1 MTPPR
6 LPARILVG
14 PALRAQ
20 PDRRLVALAREGH
33 EPALEEVVRRYRPAL
48 VRYAA
53 TIVPPDRADDV
64 VQDSIARALPTLRN
78 GDSELHLRAWLY
90 TIVRNAA
97 LNNIRDAGP
106 ATDRLDE
113 SFDGVEQP
121 PQVLERREELAA
133 VVAGVQALPDSQR
146 DALVKR
152 EVEGRSHA
160 EIGAAMGVSVAAA
173 RQLIHRGRVTLR
185 EGLGALIPMPV
196 MRQLLDGL
204 GAPAVAGTGA
214 GGALAAKAV
223 VGVLAVGGAI
233 GAGVALDRHSQP
245 AANSDPIVAQR
256 DAVPGATAGGAAAAA
271 EGSGGSEE
279 GDTHG
284 NRSHGA
290 SGRGSDGHANRGPRG
305 SLGSSGGAAG
315 GAGGRFGS
323 SSGPGGPR
331 SGAGLEDPGHGGDES
346 GHHGGFGEHSGEF
359 PEDGHHGGGGDSH
372 VGGGGTGDDHGTPGD
387 GGGSGEPTGEPEG
400 ESGGD
405 SGHSGEQAGGEG
417 SSGGE
422 DSSGR
427 DKPQPPE
434 GDGPSRP
441 DRN

>member
-33 EPALEEVVRRYRPAL
+33 EPALEEVVRRYRSAL

-64 VQDSIARALPTLRN
+64 VQNSFARALPALRE
-78 GDSELHLRAWLY
+78 GDSELHLRPWLY

-106 ATDRLDE
+106 ATDHLDE

-133 VVAGVQALPDSQR
+133 VVAGVRALPESQR

-152 EVEGRSHA
+152 EIEGRSHA

-196 MRQLLDGL
+196 LRQLLEGL
-204 GAPAVAGTGA
+204 DAPAAAGTGV
-214 GGALAAKAV
+214 GGALATKAV
-223 VGVLAVGGAI
+223 VGVLAVGGAV
-233 GAGVALDRHSQP
+233 GGGVALHRHAQP
-245 AANSDPIVAQR
+245 PAKPDPIVAQR
-256 DAVPGATAGGAAAAA
+256 GTDPGAAAGGAPSVGTDSLRSEAGGAGRL
-271 EGSGGSEE
+271 GSR
-279 GDTHG
+279 D
-284 NRSHGA
+284 
-290 SGRGSDGHANRGPRG
+290 SGRHGPGPDTPHGSQG
-305 SLGSSGGAAG
+305 SLGSSGGEAG
-315 GAGGRFGS
+315 SRFGS
-323 SSGPGGPR
+323 SSGPGGTR
-331 SGAGLEDPGHGGDES
+331 SGSGPEDSGHDGDE
-346 GHHGGFGEHSGEF
+346 GRHHGGLERGDHFDEP
-359 PEDGHHGGGGDSH
+359 PEGGHHGGGGESH
-372 VGGGGTGDDHGTPGD
+372 GGGGGEGGNHGTPG
-387 GGGSGEPTGEPEG
+387 GGGDSGKSPSRPEG
-400 ESGGD
+400 ESEG
-405 SGHSGEQAGGEG
+405 STGHGGE
-417 SSGGE
+417 SSGGP
-422 DSSGR
+422 SSG
-427 DKPQPPE
+427 E
-434 GDGPSRP
+434 GLLGR
-441 DRN
+441 

>member
-33 EPALEEVVRRYRPAL
+33 QPALEEVVRRYRPAL

-64 VQDSIARALPTLRN
+64 VQDSIARALPALRD
-78 GDSELHLRAWLY
+78 GDSELHLRPWLY

-97 LNNIRDAGP
+97 LNNIRDTGP
-106 ATDRLDE
+106 ATDHLDE

-152 EVEGRSHA
+152 EIEGRSHA

-173 RQLIHRGRVTLR
+173 RQLIHRGRVALR
-185 EGLGALIPMPV
+185 QGLGALIPMPV

-204 GAPAVAGTGA
+204 GAPAAAGTGA

-223 VGVLAVGGAI
+223 VGVLAVGGAV
-233 GAGVALDRHSQP
+233 GAGVALHRHPQP
-245 AANSDPIVAQR
+245 AAKPDPIVAER
-256 DAVPGATAGGAAAAA
+256 GAVPGDGAPTAETA
-271 EGSGGSEE
+271 SG
-279 GDTHG
+279 
-284 NRSHGA
+284 RSGA
-290 SGRGSDGHANRGPRG
+290 SGGGRLGSRASGRREHGPEANREPRG
-305 SLGSSGGAAG
+305 SLGSGG
-315 GAGGRFGS
+315 GAGSRLGS

-331 SGAGLEDPGHGGDES
+331 SGTGFDDSGHGSFDG
-346 GHHGGFGEHSGEF
+346 GEHSGEP
-359 PEDGHHGGGGDSH
+359 PEGGHHDGGGESHQGGGGQGEDH
-372 VGGGGTGDDHGTPGD
+372 GTTGGGGS
-387 GGGSGEPTGEPEG
+387 SGELPGEPEG
-400 ESGGD
+400 ESGGG
-405 SGHSGEQAGGEG
+405 SGHGEEPAGHEGSGQG

-427 DKPQPPE
+427 GDHQPSAGDEPSHPE
-434 GDGPSRP
+434 GD
-441 DRN
+441 